1 MKKLIS
7 LIAVIVAVGVVY
19 LTSWAIS
26 SDNPEQ
32 TQTAAVVDEKRFFD
46 YSAAT
51 NNIEPVGDPLPV
63 TAKLLTY
70 GEWVYRGMCIGCHGT
85 EGNGNGAVWELADKY
100 SPKHKLPRKPRDFT
114 QATFKVRSTP
124 SGSFPT
130 DVDLFKSIS
139 RGLVADQDMPAFK
152 FLPERD
158 RWAVVAYIKSLSDLW
173 EEEADYQEDPIVI
186 GEPPIP
192 DEAMVVAG
200 KGVYKKLKCAKCH
213 GETGL
218 GDGPSAPD
226 LTDDNDLPIVPRDFS
241 DASQFVGA
249 ADPKGVLQTF
259 STGFDGTPMP
269 SFLDF
274 LTEDSGWQLVWYVT
288 SLRNDFDLEKIRE
301 EMASERG
308 IKLSQTV
315 AAIAP
320 MQMTDSS
327 QAAPAENV
335 AAQDEA
341 TAQSEP
347 AASEQM
353 AASEGA
359 APPEEAPKAKTKS
372 FGKYKEIEVSDGGAV
387 QGKITYTGSVK
398 KKTVIPSKDKKVCG
412 KKRKVPLILVGD
424 GGAVQDS
431 VVYLKGVA
439 AGKPWPEMDLKP
451 PVLDQE
457 GCQFQPHVQVG
468 RQGPVDIINSDPVL
482 HNTHGYYGSRT
493 AFNVALPEQDQKVSK
508 LLKKAGTVKVDCDAH
523 GWMLGW
529 VQVVDSP
536 YYLQTAEDGA
546 FSITDVPPGDYT
558 LVVWQ
563 EWLGATETS
572 ITIAAGETAELNVEL
587 TK

>member
-1 MKKLIS
+1 MKK
-7 LIAVIVAVGVVY
+7 IVALITVLVAVAVVS

-26 SDNPEQ
+26 DKAGNKEVTKSEN
-32 TQTAAVVDEKRFFD
+32 EKPFLE

-51 NNIEPVGDPLPV
+51 ENIAPVGDPLPV
-63 TAKLLTY
+63 TPKLLKY
-70 GEWVYRGMCIGCHGT
+70 GEWVFRGMCIGCHGAK
-85 EGNGNGAVWELADKY
+85 GDGNGAVWELADKY
-100 SPKHKLPRKPRDFT
+100 APQHKLPRKPRDFT
-114 QATFKVRSTP
+114 QATYKVRSTP

-158 RWAVVAYIKSLSDLW
+158 RWAVVAYIKSLSTLW
-173 EEEADYQEDPIVI
+173 EEEAEYQEDPIVI

-192 DEAMVVAG
+192 DAAMVVAG

-218 GDGPSAPD
+218 GDGPSAPE
-226 LTDDNDLPIVPRDFS
+226 LTDDNDLPIVPRDFT
-241 DASQFVGA
+241 DASQFVGGS
-249 ADPKGVLQTF
+249 DPKNVLQTF

-274 LTEDSGWQLVWYVT
+274 LTEDTSWQLVWYVI

-301 EMASERG
+301 EMAAERG
-308 IKLSQTV
+308 IKLTQTMM
-315 AAIAP
+315 AP
-320 MQMTDSS
+320 TTTP
-327 QAAPAENV
+327 APTTTAPAVNEKV
-335 AAQDEA
+335 VSA
-341 TAQSEP
+341 TPDNDTAKTKDL
-347 AASEQM
+347 
-353 AASEGA
+353 
-359 APPEEAPKAKTKS
+359 PKAAKKTKS
-372 FGKYKEIEVSDGGAV
+372 FGNYKEIEVSNGGSIK
-387 QGKITYTGSVK
+387 GKITYNGSVK

-412 KKRKVPLILVGD
+412 KKRKVPLILVGE
-424 GGAVQDS
+424 GGAVKDS
-431 VVYLKGVA
+431 VVYLKGVS
-439 AGKPWPEMDLKP
+439 AGKAWSEVDLKP

-493 AFNVALPEQDQKVSK
+493 AFNVALPEKDQKISK

-529 VQVVDSP
+529 VQVVDNP
-536 YYLQTAEDGA
+536 YYFQTGEDGS
-546 FSITDVPPGDYT
+546 FSISGVPPGDYT
-558 LVVWQ
+558 LVIWQ
-563 EWLGATETS
+563 EWLGETEMP
-572 ITIAAGETAELNVEL
+572 ITITTDGTAELNIEL
-587 TK
+587 KK